1 MIVSFNWLKEL
12 VGIDLPP
19 EALAERL
26 TIVGIAV
33 DRIEKT
39 ADDVI
44 FELDLTSNRPDC
56 LGHVGVA
63 REISLICD
71 TPLRIPEAR
80 FEDTDPPISDLTS
93 VEIED
98 LDLCPRYTAKLI
110 KGVKIGPS
118 PEWLVRRLET
128 VGQRSVN
135 NVADATNYVLFELGH
150 PTHAFDVHRLV
161 GHRIVVRRAR
171 AGETLVTLDGQKRA
185 LTASTLVIADA
196 ENPVALAGVMGGQDS
211 EITERTADILLE
223 SAYFLPSSIR
233 ATSRALGLS
242 TEASYRFERGAD
254 FSMVLHAAQRCAQL
268 IQQVAG
274 GEIVRGTIDVNR
286 MPEPP
291 RPITLRRSRIKA
303 LSGLDVS
310 PEQVEK
316 ILKSLGFHIE
326 RLLNRDQWMVMPAS
340 FRRDVEIEEDLV
352 EEIARHSGYDRI
364 ALTLPP
370 SSGSGHYQP
379 SEEKQRTVRQ
389 TLATL
394 GFHEAIS
401 FSFVDGRR
409 AMRFREEPEAV
420 VRIRNPIVESV
431 EEMRTTLLGGLL
443 DAVERNFSHGERDL
457 KLFEFGKCFRPA
469 PSRHAEQL
477 MLAATMTGLRN
488 PLDWRSHFAGVAFE
502 DVKGILEIVL
512 GRLGCHDFRLRR
524 ERVRYLHPG
533 RSAVIEVNGS
543 VVGVIGQLHPSLL
556 EDQKVKQAV
565 YAIEIDFQSLLD
577 HTAAPARY
585 QPLPRFPSVTRDLSF
600 VVPEGVEYGEL
611 ASAIRGLGIGELR
624 AVSLFDVYSGK
635 GVEAGFVSM
644 SVNLVFRADSR
655 TLTDEEAGEAMRRV
669 VGLLERDFHATLR
682 G

>member
-1 MIVSFNWLKEL
+1 MIVSYHWLKEL
-12 VGIDLPP
+12 VEITLSP

-33 DRIEKT
+33 DRIGKT
-39 ADDVI
+39 GDDVV

-56 LGHVGVA
+56 LGHLGVA
-63 REISLICD
+63 REVSLVCE
-71 TPLRIPEAR
+71 TELRIPEAR
-80 FEDTDPPISDLTS
+80 FEESDPPINDLTS

-98 LDLCPRYTAKLI
+98 LELCPRYTAKLI

-118 PEWLVRRLET
+118 PAWLARRIEA

-150 PTHAFDVHRLV
+150 PTHAFDFHRLV

-171 AGETLVTLDGQKRA
+171 SGETLVTLDGQRRE
-185 LTASTLVIADA
+185 LTPSMLVIADA
-196 ENPVALAGVMGGQDS
+196 ENPVAMGGVMGGQDS
-211 EITERTADILLE
+211 EITEKTSDILLE

-254 FSMVLHAAQRCAQL
+254 FSMAVHAAQRCAQL

-286 MPEPP
+286 IPEPP
-291 RPITLRRSRIKA
+291 RPITLRRSRIKT

-310 PEQVEK
+310 HAQAEK
-316 ILKSLGFHIE
+316 ILKALGFQTE

-340 FRRDVEIEEDLV
+340 YRRDVEIEEDLI
-352 EEIARHSGYDRI
+352 EEIARHVGYDRI
-364 ALTLPP
+364 ELTLPP

-379 SEEKQRTVRQ
+379 AEEKQRTVRQ
-389 TLATL
+389 TLCTL

-409 AMRFREEPEAV
+409 AAQFRTEPEAV
-420 VRIRNPIVESV
+420 IRVRNPIIEGV

-457 KLFEFGKCFRPA
+457 KLFEFGKCFYSGAAGRTE
-469 PSRHAEQL
+469 RL
-477 MLAATMTGLRN
+477 MLSAVMTGLRN
-488 PLDWRSHFAGVAFE
+488 PLDWQSHSALTGFDELKGV
-502 DVKGILEIVL
+502 LEVL
-512 GRLGCHDFRLRR
+512 LDRIGYRQFTLRR
-524 ERVRYLHPG
+524 EEGLYLHPG
-533 RSAVIEVNGS
+533 QSAAIEVNGT
-543 VVGVIGQLHPSLL
+543 VIGVIGQLHPRLL

-565 YAIEIDFQSLLD
+565 YALEIDFQTLVEQ
-577 HTAAPARY
+577 PPEPVRY

-600 VVPEGVEYGEL
+600 LVPVDVKYGAL
-611 ASAIRGLGIGELR
+611 VTRIRDLEIDELR
-624 AVSLFDVYSGK
+624 DVSLFDVYSGK
-635 GVEAGFVSM
+635 GIAEGLVSM
-644 SVNLVFRADSR
+644 SINLVFRADSR
-655 TLTDEEAGEAMRRV
+655 TLTDEEVDGRIAQIVDRLR
-669 VGLLERDFHATLR
+669 RDFHAALR